1 MILALLVITIF
12 YALTIGWLMY
22 GFTKINTFE
31 YSGLSPKTNFSIIVP
46 FRNEAQNLPILL
58 ESFSKLNYPNDLF
71 EVILVDDASEKE
83 FRPERQRTGEA
94 LQNSDP
100 SDSELA
106 KHYRIQIVKNIRT
119 SNSPK
124 KDAIT
129 TAMQHVKTDWVITTD
144 ADCVVLENWLLS

>member
-12 YALTIGWLMY
+12 YALTIGWLIY

-46 FRNEAQNLPILL
+46 FRNEAENLPILL

-94 LQNSDP
+94 LQNSDCK
-100 SDSELA
+100 
-106 KHYRIQIVKNIRT
+106 KHSHFQF
-119 SNSPK
+119 S
-124 KDAIT
+124 
-129 TAMQHVKTDWVITTD
+129 
-144 ADCVVLENWLLS
+144 